1 MNELKEAFL
10 VDLNL
15 AGKTALVMASSQGLG
30 KAVATELVREGTN
43 VMISSR
49 NTEKLR
55 KVQEELNAIGKGKV
69 SFYTADITKKE
80 DIQQLVKET
89 KRVFGSIDILINNAG
104 GPPTGSFEEFSDED
118 WENSFQLNLLSY
130 IRAIREVL
138 PDLKENGGKIINI
151 ASSSIKQPISGLILS
166 NTFRLGVLGLS
177 KTLAEELGPYNILVN
192 TVAPGRIATDRI
204 AMLDE
209 IIAKKQNVSKE
220 EIAKKTQ
227 ESIPL
232 GRYGTPEEF
241 AKFVVFLVSDVNSY
255 VTGSALM
262 IDGGSVKAI

>member
-1 MNELKEAFL
+1 M
-10 VDLNL
+10 DLNL
-15 AGKTALVMASSQGLG
+15 AGKTALVIASSQGLG
-30 KAVATELVREGTN
+30 KAVATELVKEGTN

-49 NTEKLR
+49 NAEKL
-55 KVQEELNAIGKGKV
+55 KNVQEELNAIGKGKV
-69 SFYTADITKKE
+69 FFHPADITKIE

-89 KRVFGSIDILINNAG
+89 RKVLGPIDILINNAG
-104 GPPTGSFEEFSDED
+104 GPPTGSFEEFSDKD

-130 IRAIREVL
+130 IRIIREVL

-166 NTFRLGVLGLS
+166 NTFRLGILGLS
-177 KTLAEELGPYNILVN
+177 KTLAEELGSYNILVN

-209 IIAKKQNVSKE
+209 RIAEKQNVSRE
-220 EIAKKTQ
+220 EVTKRI
-227 ESIPL
+227 EDSIPL

-241 AKFVVFLVSDVNSY
+241 AKFVVFLVSDVNTY

>member
-1 MNELKEAFL
+1 M
-10 VDLNL
+10 DLNL

-30 KAVATELVREGTN
+30 KAVATELVKEGTN

-49 NTEKLR
+49 NAEKLK

-69 SFYTADITKKE
+69 FFYPADITKSE

-89 KRVFGSIDILINNAG
+89 RKVLGSIDILINNAG
-104 GPPTGSFEEFSDED
+104 GPPTGSFEEFSDKD

-166 NTFRLGVLGLS
+166 NTFRLGILGLS
-177 KTLAEELGPYNILVN
+177 KTLSEELGPYNILVN

-209 IIAKKQNVSKE
+209 MIAKKQNISKE
-220 EIAKKTQ
+220 EVTKKTQ

-241 AKFVVFLVSDVNSY
+241 AKFVVFLVSDVNTY